1 MENNK
6 NKDILVVGDGII
18 ASLAA
23 HILKKNNFN
32 PSHLTASSKKKSN
45 RTFAI
50 TPSNFNWLKS
60 IGLDQDLLQKAHPI
74 KKMKLIEAC
83 SGEAID
89 IDAKDNY
96 QKVLAYMVRESDL
109 SDCVRKL
116 NSKINIINSKNK
128 VIENSVDGVKLDN
141 ASFSLALLTD
151 QNNMKHNKEN
161 FEPKQKKY
169 EQTALTFNCKF
180 SEGSNDTAYQFF
192 FNDSILATL
201 PQSENEISV
210 VWSCESLLYEEL
222 INKTKEGLQAVFL
235 ERINYIYKPSSRI
248 INQSSFPLS
257 RSLSEQLFKN
267 RLLLIGD
274 AAHKIHPMAGQ
285 GLNLGLRDLRS
296 FEKALE
302 ERKSDDIGLQ
312 SFLRKYQRTRLRD
325 VAEFSILT
333 DSLSNIFING
343 NINLKK
349 IISKGFAIVNKSKF
363 IKALLI
369 KRATL

>member
-6 NKDILVVGDGII
+6 KEDILVVGDGII
-18 ASLAA
+18 ASLAV
-23 HILKKNNFN
+23 HILEKNNFN

-60 IGLDQDLLQKAHPI
+60 IGLDQDLLRKAHPI

-96 QKVLAYMVRESDL
+96 QQVLAYMVREIDL

-116 NSKINIINSKNK
+116 NSKINIIHSKNK
-128 VIENSVDGVKLDN
+128 VIENSVDGVILDN
-141 ASFSLALLTD
+141 TPFSLALLAD
-151 QNNMKHNKEN
+151 QNYMKHIREN
-161 FEPKQKKY
+161 FDPKQKTY

-180 SEGSNDTAYQFF
+180 SEGSNDTACQFF

-222 INKTKEGLQAVFL
+222 INKTKKELQAIFL

-248 INQSSFPLS
+248 TNQFSFPLS

-267 RLLLIGD
+267 RILLIGD

-302 ERKSDDIGLQ
+302 ERKSNDIGLQ
-312 SFLRKYQRTRLRD
+312 SFLGRYQRTRLRD

-349 IISKGFAIVNKSKF
+349 IISKSFAIVNKSKF